1 MTECFI
7 LLRLRALE
15 KYLNGAILHVL
26 TFTYVALTGAEFTI
40 KHKR

>member
-15 KYLNGAILHVL
+15 KYLNGAILHVNYL
-26 TFTYVALTGAEFTI
+26 CSVDRRGVYN
-40 KHKR
+40 